1 MVEGL
6 TFLINSSNF
15 ADDIVL
21 YCVCG
26 RRVEVTKKMED
37 GQKGA
42 WSCLAVLALEDFG
55 FGRVEAC
62 TCTVALMNGK
72 GYTSR
77 YPESHRSRT
86 THVISNEIL
95 YYQRYLFV

>member
-21 YCVCG
+21 YCVCIRGWSG
-26 RRVEVTKKMED
+26 RVNKEIGGWAEGPSR
-37 GQKGA
+37 A
-42 WSCLAVLALEDFG
+42 LALEDFG
-55 FGRVEAC
+55 RIKY
-62 TCTVALMNGK
+62 M
-72 GYTSR
+72 

-86 THVISNEIL
+86 QHM
-95 YYQRYLFV
+95 

>member
-21 YCVCG
+21 YCVCIRPG
-26 RRVEVTKKMED
+26 GS
-37 GQKGA
+37 GQRNKEIGGWA
-42 WSCLAVLALEDFG
+42 EGPSRALALEDFG
-55 FGRVEAC
+55 RI
-62 TCTVALMNGK
+62 
-72 GYTSR
+72 R

-86 THVISNEIL
+86 HNTCDL
-95 YYQRYLFV
+95 Q

>member
-26 RRVEVTKKMED
+26 RAGRVVTKKMED
-37 GQKGA
+37 GRRA
-42 WSCLAVLALEDFG
+42 WSRALALELTG
-55 FGRVEAC
+55 G
-62 TCTVALMNGK
+62 LLGQ
-72 GYTSR
+72 
-77 YPESHRSRT
+77 
-86 THVISNEIL
+86 I
-95 YYQRYLFV
+95 